1 MRVKRHHLFGDGRR
15 RRARMNP
22 LAQPP
27 LGRRDTNG
35 DEAFS
40 RVEKVW
46 NRTRE
51 GLKKADP
58 NTAKEQ
64 LRPS

>member
-1 MRVKRHHLFGDGRR
+1 
-15 RRARMNP
+15 MNP

-27 LGRRDTNG
+27 LWRRDTNG

-51 GLKKADP
+51 GLKEDSWKEDP

-64 LRPS
+64 LRSS